1 MEITYCLVGISLLFS
16 SIYMHFLKD
25 ETNFTRFVSLLNQDQ
40 MQKYISIVHV
50 RLRIYIKGIFLGII
64 LCLLSIKY
72 YGSNICVFLTIIFIT
87 KLTFYK
93 IYPKSTM
100 MLYHLTNKEQT
111 DAWTDIYVHMKSTW
125 LKSIILGVLSYIFLY
140 YSFLKK

>member
-40 MQKYISIVHV
+40 MQKYNSIVHE
-50 RLRIYIKGIFLGII
+50 RLRIYIQGIFLGII
-64 LCLLSIKY
+64 LGLLYIKY

>member
-1 MEITYCLVGISLLFS
+1 MELSYCIVGISLLFS

-40 MQKYISIVHV
+40 MQKYNSIVHE
-50 RLRIYIKGIFLGII
+50 RLRIYIQGIFLGII
-64 LCLLSIKY
+64 LGLLYIKY